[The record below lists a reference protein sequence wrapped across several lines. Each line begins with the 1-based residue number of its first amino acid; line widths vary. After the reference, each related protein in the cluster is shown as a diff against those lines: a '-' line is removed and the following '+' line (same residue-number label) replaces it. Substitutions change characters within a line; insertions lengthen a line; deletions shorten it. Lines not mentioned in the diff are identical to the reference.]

1 MKCEK
6 CGTEYMGNFCPN
18 GCNAPAAA
26 KPKKPF
32 FKKWWFWV
40 LIILG
45 VLVFA
50 SAGGGGDT
58 TESTKPNTDT
68 SAHQTDTTTAEQTT
82 TQEETTAAD
91 NIYEPGES
99 FDANGLQITYVSCAR
114 YESSN
119 QFLQPKDGYIYI
131 ALKLSAENVST
142 VDRYISSFE
151 FECYADGVKMDSSYF
166 SENELSGGTLSAG
179 RKTEG
184 FIYFE
189 VPKDAAEIEVEYETS
204 FWTDQKAILKV
215 IL

>member
-6 CGTEYMGNFCPN
+6 CGTEYTGNFCPN

-45 VLVFA
+45 VLVIA
-50 SAGGGGDT
+50 SAGGGEDT
-58 TESTKPNTDT
+58 TESTKPNTGT
-68 SAHQTDTTTAEQTT
+68 SAHQADTTTAAQTT

-99 FDANGLQITYVSCAR
+99 FDANGLQITYVSCAP
-114 YESSN
+114 YESSTL
-119 QFLQPKDGYIYI
+119 FQPKDGYMYI
-131 ALKLSAENVST
+131 ALKLSAQNMST
-142 VDRYISSFE
+142 VDRFLSSYE
-151 FECYADGVKMDSSYF
+151 FECYADGIKTDPFPF
-166 SENELSGGTLSAG
+166 SGNELSGGTLSAG

-215 IL
+215 TL